1 MSGTSELAPVLRAVG
16 IRVDFG
22 GLRAVA
28 DVDLEVRQGEVLA
41 VVGPNGAGKTTLFNV
56 LAGAQRPTK
65 GSVLLGDQD
74 ITRLPQHKRAKLG
87 IARTFQH
94 VRPFLDETALRNV
107 AVSTL
112 ANGYQRSAATEKAA
126 EVLTQVGLGA
136 KLDKKASELGLG
148 ERKRL
153 ELARALALEPKVLL
167 LDEVMAG
174 LNPVEVQRIGEL
186 LQEIRRVTDVDI
198 VLIEHLLKA
207 VHALADRVVVLDAG
221 AVLTEGKPDVV
232 FRDER
237 VIEAYLGRKYA
248 AS

>member
-1 MSGTSELAPVLRAVG
+1 MTEAEVVLRAVG
-16 IRVDFG
+16 VHVVFG
-22 GLRAVA
+22 GLRAV
-28 DVDLEVRQGEVLA
+28 DNVDLEVRRGELLA
-41 VVGPNGAGKTTLFNV
+41 IVGPNGAGKTTLFNV
-56 LAGAQRPTK
+56 LAGATRPTK
-65 GSVLLGDQD
+65 GSVLLGDVD
-74 ITRLPQHKRAKLG
+74 ITKHPSHKRAKAG
-87 IARTFQH
+87 ISRTFQH

-107 AVSTL
+107 AVATL
-112 ANGYQRSAATEKAA
+112 ANGYRRSAAADKAA
-126 EVLTQVGLGA
+126 ELLKQVGLGG

-153 ELARALALEPKVLL
+153 ELARALALEPRILL

-186 LQEIRRVTDVDI
+186 LQEIRRTTDVNI
-198 VLIEHLLKA
+198 VLIEHLLKV
-207 VHALADRVVVLDAG
+207 VHSLADRVVVLDAG
-221 AVLTEGKPDVV
+221 RVLIEGTPDVV

>member
-1 MSGTSELAPVLRAVG
+1 
-16 IRVDFG
+16 
-22 GLRAVA
+22 
-28 DVDLEVRQGEVLA
+28 
-41 VVGPNGAGKTTLFNV
+41 
-56 LAGAQRPTK
+56 
-65 GSVLLGDQD
+65 
-74 ITRLPQHKRAKLG
+74 
-87 IARTFQH
+87 

-186 LQEIRRVTDVDI
+186 LHEIRRVTDVDI